1 MTITITSPEFFVGFL
16 LGIVASITIVLLKD
30 L

>member
-1 MTITITSPEFFVGFL
+1 MTITITSPEFVMGML
-16 LGIVASITIVLLKD
+16 IGVVISIIIVLLKD